1 MGVSLGIFRSDRK
14 GLPSAWI
21 FIHPIPS
28 YHHLSSPI
36 LMKVDIQSPCYYEPL
51 RGGQDCFVRSVI
63 LFRVTDPREGST
75 LRGEEHA
82 TAKSILVGGEVRREL
97 LGIVCI
103 VCDPKCVIALGVEGV
118 SSMVDL
124 DASCSRDFH
133 WRQVDCNAAD
143 FYN

>member
-1 MGVSLGIFRSDRK
+1 MLCD
-14 GLPSAWI
+14 
-21 FIHPIPS
+21 
-28 YHHLSSPI
+28 
-36 LMKVDIQSPCYYEPL
+36 
-51 RGGQDCFVRSVI
+51 
-63 LFRVTDPREGST
+63 
-75 LRGEEHA
+75 EEHA
-82 TAKSILVGGEVRREL
+82 TAKSFLVGGEVRREL

-133 WRQVDCNAAD
+133 WRQVDCNTAD